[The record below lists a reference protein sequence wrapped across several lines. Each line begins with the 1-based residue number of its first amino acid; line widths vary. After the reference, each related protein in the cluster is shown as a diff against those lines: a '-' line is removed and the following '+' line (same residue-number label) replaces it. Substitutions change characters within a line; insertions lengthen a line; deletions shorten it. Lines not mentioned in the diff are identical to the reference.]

1 MSSTAPPALV
11 ADDGTSAGP
20 VARRIAGIAVPLLLV
35 VVGTVVSW
43 LRLPP
48 AARSTLW
55 AEDGRNFIGDRIAD
69 GPIAGLLTVYE
80 GYFHVVPRIIADLV
94 VSLLPVDRYAVAMSA
109 ASCVVVGLVTALVYV
124 TSRSVVPGVVG
135 RLVVSSI
142 TFLVPSASIEVLG
155 NTANLHWYFIW
166 AAPWMLLSEPRTRRS
181 GVLLGVVMLAAGLT
195 EIQLILF
202 VPLVLLAWR
211 RPFARP
217 MCVALVLGVG
227 AQVIATLLSPRTE
240 NPNPGL
246 GFDSMVVGYLLNP
259 VGGTIDGTSAGVRH
273 LATIAGLWPFIA
285 ALLVAVSAAV
295 YLLVRGGLRE
305 RVLTATAVVASPAL
319 YGAAVFLN
327 PQVPYRYAET
337 LDEGLPDFLLL
348 RYAVVP
354 SMFLLAVVAVAASR
368 LWREQK
374 TVRLV
379 APVALV
385 LVVAVQLS
393 GVVTTENLRL
403 VGPVWSVQV
412 DQAETACLSA
422 DPSTVETIRTAPER
436 RSPSSPWK
444 VPIECDDLLDGRVE

>member
-1 MSSTAPPALV
+1 MSSTAPPAMV

-20 VARRIAGIAVPLLLV
+20 VVRRIAGVAVPLLLV

-124 TSRSVVPGVVG
+124 TSRSVVPGVVA
-135 RLVVSSI
+135 RVVVASI

-217 MCVALVLGVG
+217 MCVALVLSVG
-227 AQVIATLLSPRTE
+227 AQVAATLLSPRTE
-240 NPNPGL
+240 NTNAISGL
-246 GFDSMVVGYLLNP
+246 DSIAIGYLLNA
-259 VGGTIDGTSAGVRH
+259 VGGTIAATTDGVKNLVAD
-273 LATIAGLWPFIA
+273 AGLLPFVLT
-285 ALLVAVSAAV
+285 LLVAVAAAV
-295 YLLVRGGLRE
+295 YLVVRGDLRE
-305 RVLTATAVVASPAL
+305 RVFAVTAAAASA
-319 YGAAVFLN
+319 GIWVAAVTLN
-327 PQVPYRYAET
+327 PQEQFEYAQT
-337 LDEGLPDFLLL
+337 IDEGLPTFVLL

-354 SMFLLAVVAVAASR
+354 SMFLLAVTVVAASR
-368 LWREQK
+368 LWRERGP
-374 TVRLV
+374 VRLI
-379 APVALV
+379 APLLAV

-393 GVVTTENLRL
+393 GVVTTENRRHK
-403 VGPVWSVQV
+403 GPIWSVQV
-412 DQAETACLSA
+412 DQAETACLSI
-422 DPSTVETIRTAPER
+422 DPSAVETIRTAPER
-436 RSPSSPWK
+436 RSPPSPWN
-444 VPIECDDLLDGRVE
+444 VMIECDDLLDGRVE